1 MSPDEAV
8 ALSFAFLSDLPRAG
22 LTHRLRADDPHLL
35 ELARS
40 LLGQADAV
48 RAAAASR
55 GIHTIA
61 WNEPAFPAALLT
73 LSDLPPA
80 LWYRGRLDALNA
92 PAVAIVGSRAASPV
106 AIETATRIATDLA
119 SRGVTVVSGL
129 ARGVDSA
136 AHRGALQTGR
146 TAAVLGSGFDHMYP
160 AEHAP
165 LAAQI
170 AADGVVISE
179 YPPATPPLPLF
190 FPMRNRLISGLSRA
204 VVVIE
209 ANEKSGSLITAA
221 CALEQGRDVMAVPG
235 NVLSGR
241 NRGAH
246 ALIRDGAKIVEC
258 ADDIVEELWGP
269 AVQDQSRATA
279 VSSGSTAVSA
289 DPIVSRMQA
298 GEAYDVDG
306 LAELSGLENVRLLS
320 RLIDLELQGRVRRVG
335 GGRFMRC
342 G

>member
-8 ALSFAFLSDLPRAG
+8 ALSFAFLSDLPRTG
-22 LTHRLRADDPHLL
+22 LTDRLRADDPHLL

-40 LLGQADAV
+40 LLGQANAV
-48 RAAAASR
+48 RAAAAPR
-55 GIHTIA
+55 GIRTIA

-146 TAAVLGSGFDHMYP
+146 TAAVLGSGFDHLYP
-160 AEHAP
+160 AEHEP

-269 AVQDQSRATA
+269 AVSDQSRATA